1 MADVDKGEG
10 DRAAGNL
17 RFTASEMLIY
27 ILLIQLKVDTV
38 SLSIDIYQAMWITK
52 CVFIQQHS
60 LWHTQEAT
68 EL

>member
-1 MADVDKGEG
+1 MVADVDKGEG

-38 SLSIDIYQAMWITK
+38 SLSIDIYEA
-52 CVFIQQHS
+52 CELLNVFS
-60 LWHTQEAT
+60 YNSTLWHTQEAT

>member
-1 MADVDKGEG
+1 MMADVDKGDG

-38 SLSIDIYQAMWITK
+38 SLSIDIY
-52 CVFIQQHS
+52 
-60 LWHTQEAT
+60 EAYVNY
-68 EL
+68 

>member
-1 MADVDKGEG
+1 MMADVDKGEG

-38 SLSIDIYQAMWITK
+38 SLSIDIYQAY
-52 CVFIQQHS
+52 VNY
-60 LWHTQEAT
+60 
-68 EL
+68 

>member
-1 MADVDKGEG
+1 MMADVDKGDG

-38 SLSIDIYQAMWITK
+38 SLSIDIYEAYVNYQMCFHTIAL
-52 CVFIQQHS
+52 S
-60 LWHTQEAT
+60 LTYTGSH
-68 EL
+68 